1 MKPKKELSNHEIVT
15 LAVYLVGGE
24 SQYVD
29 TEDVAVKANEL
40 APGRFAWR
48 KYKNQINIE
57 NVRAFLSDSK
67 KEKNGAYTLGSGK
80 KGWIL
85 TEAGLAF
92 VKQHIGNIN
101 DANLAKQNI
110 SSKEKKWRLAERNRL
125 LASDAF
131 AKLQAEG
138 IEAVTKREA
147 ESFFRVDDYVA
158 TEARKQKILRL
169 KNVFGSDPLLG
180 EAISLLAEKLEEM
193 QND

>member
-1 MKPKKELSNHEIVT
+1 MKQKKELSNHEIVT
-15 LAVYLVGGE
+15 LAVYLIGGE

-57 NVRAFLSDSK
+57 NVRTFLSDSK
-67 KEKNGAYTLGSGK
+67 KKKNGAYTLGSGK

-110 SSKEKKWRLAERNRL
+110 SSKEKKWRQAEKNRL

-158 TEARKQKILRL
+158 PEARQQKILRL
-169 KNVFGSDPLLG
+169 KNVFGSDPVLG
-180 EAISLLAEKLEEM
+180 EAISLLAEKIGGTTK
-193 QND
+193 